1 MSLLIKFIL
10 AHLIGDFFLQT
21 AKSIGQKNNLKWR
34 SPQLYIHTVVHFA
47 LLLLIAGLNH
57 WVAALIITV
66 FHFLIDGS
74 KLQFQNEKNKQT
86 WFFLDQL
93 LHLIVMV
100 AVWAYIT
107 QVPKIEISAAL
118 LAGGTALIFLT
129 RPASFFIY
137 QALSHWGNEMTEE
150 GQSQKALPKAGSYI
164 GMLERA
170 LVFGFILIGQWGA
183 IGFLMAAKSIFRF
196 GDLTRAKD
204 RKLTEYIL
212 IGTLMSFGLA
222 ILAGMIFTYY
232 FSQF

>member
-10 AHLIGDFFLQT
+10 AHLIGDFFLQS
-21 AKSIGQKNNLKWR
+21 AKSIDQKNILKWR
-34 SPQLYIHTVVHFA
+34 SPHLYIHTVIHFA

-57 WVAALIITV
+57 WIAALIISV

-86 WFFLDQL
+86 WFFVDQL

-100 AVWAYIT
+100 AVWAFIT
-107 QVPKIEISAAL
+107 EIPKIEITATL
-118 LAGGTALIFLT
+118 LAGATALIFLT
-129 RPASFFIY
+129 RPSSFIIY
-137 QALSHWGNEMTEE
+137 QALSHWNGEMAEE
-150 GQSQKALPKAGSYI
+150 GQNETALPKAGSYI
-164 GMLERA
+164 GMLERV

-212 IGTLMSFGLA
+212 IGTFLSFGLA
-222 ILAGMIFTYY
+222 ILAGMLFRYY
-232 FSQF
+232 Y

>member
-21 AKSIGQKNNLKWR
+21 SKSIDQKNEKKWR
-34 SPQLYIHTVVHFA
+34 SLHLYFHTIIHFA
-47 LLLLIAGLNH
+47 LILLIAGIHH

-66 FHFLIDGS
+66 FHYLIDGI
-74 KLQFQNEKNKQT
+74 KLQLQNEKSKQT
-86 WFFLDQL
+86 WFFVDQL
-93 LHLIVMV
+93 LHLLVML
-100 AVWAYIT
+100 AVWAYIS
-107 QVPKIEISAAL
+107 QIPKIEISAAF
-118 LAGGTALIFLT
+118 LAGATALIFLT

-137 QALSHWGNEMTEE
+137 QALSHWSSEMAEE
-150 GQSQKALPKAGSYI
+150 GQNEKALPKAGSYI
-164 GMLERA
+164 GMLERS

-212 IGTLMSFGLA
+212 IGTLLSFGFA

-232 FSQF
+232 FSKF

>member
-21 AKSIGQKNNLKWR
+21 AKSIDQKNSLKWR
-34 SPQLYIHTVVHFA
+34 SPHLYIHTIIHFV
-47 LLLLIAGLNH
+47 LLLLIAGLQH
-57 WVAALIITV
+57 WLAALIITV

-74 KLQFQNEKNKQT
+74 KLQFQNEKNRQN

-93 LHLIVMV
+93 LHLIVIV
-100 AVWAYIT
+100 AVWMYIT
-107 QVPKIEISAAL
+107 PVPEIEISPAL
-118 LAGGTALIFLT
+118 LAGVTALIFLT

-137 QALSHWGNEMTEE
+137 QALSHWNSEMQEE
-150 GQSQKALPKAGSYI
+150 GENEKALPKAGSYI
-164 GMLERA
+164 GMLERT
-170 LVFGFILIGQWGA
+170 LIFGFILIGQWGA
-183 IGFLMAAKSIFRF
+183 IGFLLAAKSIFRF

-212 IGTLMSFGLA
+212 IGTLLSFGLA

-232 FSQF
+232 FSSF